1 MYVVPVSASKAFLRQ
16 DANANSCIE
25 EIPTM
30 KIVCFSI
37 HTPSS
42 YYALLIIYSLLCNC
56 DFTIFHHKTCHGITT
71 LVTFDVDGTLVRS
84 TGEKAEAGAHSRAFS
99 HAVGKVLGN
108 NQEIIPVAK
117 ALPNNKYQGS
127 TDGLILLRLARAT
140 LDIEPRDS
148 FPKLEEMMDV
158 MYQYISELPDEDIA
172 SGISVLPGVIDV
184 LSVLASPRY
193 RDSVACGLV
202 TGNVEG
208 IARRKMQAVGVT
220 ATNALAPPSKEQLEQ
235 RTWPGA
241 DHLGFLGGFG
251 SDYCSGNIDDDER
264 NHLDRAEQIAIAVRR
279 CQSMMEEGDGGEGLL
294 RRVVHVGD
302 APADVLAAKAYS
314 SVAPAG
320 ICVGM
325 VGVATGSYSA
335 RQLEELAGQPIRG
348 RWEPVILE
356 KGMADPSFL
365 SACGI
370 N

>member
-1 MYVVPVSASKAFLRQ
+1 MKVVSS
-16 DANANSCIE
+16 S
-25 EIPTM
+25 
-30 KIVCFSI
+30 
-37 HTPSS
+37 TPP
-42 YYALLIIYSLLCNC
+42 YYALIIVYSLLCNC
-56 DFTIFHHKTCHGITT
+56 GLTILYQTCHGFT

-99 HAVGKVLGN
+99 HAVGNVLGN
-108 NQEIIPVAK
+108 NQEIMPVAK
-117 ALPNNKYQGS
+117 ALPNNKFQGS

-140 LDIEPRDS
+140 LDIEPSES

-158 MYQYISELPDEDIA
+158 MYQYISELQDEDIA

-184 LSVLASPRY
+184 LSVLATRY

-220 ATNALAPPSKEQLEQ
+220 ATNALAPPSKEQLER

-251 SDYCSGNIDDDER
+251 SDYCSGNIDDDDR

-279 CQSMMEEGDGGEGLL
+279 CQSMMEDGGDGLL
-294 RRVVHVGD
+294 RVVHVGD

-314 SVAPAG
+314 SVAPVG

-325 VGVATGSYSA
+325 VGVATGSYSVE
-335 RQLEELAGQPIRG
+335 QLEELAGQTVSG

-356 KGMADPSFL
+356 KGMADPNFL

-370 N
+370 E